1 MSTRPSKR
9 LLFATSNWLGADSGP
24 RVDVLF
30 VRVFATAAL
39 CLFEVFYFSQRE
51 PFFLQCLV
59 VVRGGWAEV
68 TLWAALDSQTAKVS
82 DAHCFDCDH

>member
-1 MSTRPSKR
+1 M
-9 LLFATSNWLGADSGP
+9 F
-24 RVDVLF
+24 
-30 VRVFATAAL
+30 
-39 CLFEVFYFSQRE
+39 CLFGFSPQRRCVCLKYFIFRSE
-51 PFFLQCLV
+51 NLFLQCLV